1 MRKRFL
7 SLLLTVCMTLALLSA
22 PAYAAV
28 GNLLRNSPEE
38 NLALLEELENL
49 TGQDGAAVRALL
61 EQYGLLD
68 EDGNLVTDQSIVL
81 NGTEYTLQEIEA
93 LLSDPDTDLSQIG
106 YVDGLPIALGDLA
119 TIIAI

>member
-1 MRKRFL
+1 MVMRKRFL
-7 SLLLTVCMTLALLSA
+7 SLLLTVCMTLSLLSA

-68 EDGNLVTDQSIVL
+68 EDGNLVTIRAS
-81 NGTEYTLQEIEA
+81 
-93 LLSDPDTDLSQIG
+93 S
-106 YVDGLPIALGDLA
+106 
-119 TIIAI
+119 